1 MRSVRVGAVGVAA
14 AACALV
20 VVFGSFLGPLRILF
34 ALALVLILPGYA
46 LVRLLFAGQPLD
58 GPRTAVF
65 ACGLSIAT
73 TILVTLVLNVVP
85 GGVRS
90 WTWAFSLA
98 LVTCAASAV
107 AAERANGLRG
117 LVPSQLR
124 SAVNR
129 RDVVLIL
136 LACAVLGATI
146 GLATTPLGAANARG
160 YTAMWLERGSSA
172 GKPAVRIT
180 IASVERRRT
189 SYRVAVEVG
198 GNVRRTIRN
207 IELRPGE
214 QRVLSFPVHSKARR
228 VRVKAL
234 LFRAKAP
241 LVVYRR
247 TTLWMSTTRA
257 TR

>member
-1 MRSVRVGAVGVAA
+1 VRSVRVRAVGVAA
-14 AACALV
+14 IACALV

-65 ACGLSIAT
+65 AVALSIAT

-90 WTWAFSLA
+90 WTWAGSLA

-107 AAERANGLRG
+107 AAERAGPRG
-117 LVPSQLR
+117 LVPSQFR
-124 SAVNR
+124 SRVNR

-160 YTAMWLERGSSA
+160 YSAMWLERASTA

-180 IASVERRRT
+180 IASVERQRT
-189 SYRVAVEVG
+189 SYRVVVEVG
-198 GNVRRTIRN
+198 GNARRTIRN
-207 IELRPGE
+207 IVLRPGE
-214 QRVLSFPVHSKARR
+214 ERVLSVPVHTKAQR

-234 LFRAKAP
+234 LFRATAP
-241 LVVYRR
+241 QVVYRR
-247 TTLWMSTTRA
+247 TTLWLRTTRA